1 MKNKTKFTLFSIFLA
16 TGVLLSACQPAT
28 SSSGKIT
35 SSSDSSEVS
44 SHEHTFAS
52 SWTYD
57 ETSHWHA
64 STCGHDVVDEKA
76 NHTFV
81 KEVVKPTFENE
92 GYTINKC
99 SVCDYSY
106 TDEKTE
112 KLKHNYS
119 EDWTY
124 DKTYHWH
131 ACIDDGYESLLIDK
145 AEHEISE
152 TVIAPTEDEKGYTLH
167 ACKTCPYSYKDNE
180 TDKLPKKYLVKFVVD
195 GKEVL
200 SEKVEE
206 GNVATYTGDT
216 PTKDGD
222 TDAIKYRFKGW
233 DKNLTTK
240 IIEDTTFTALFAAYA
255 EKQMVDDFESYE
267 SSSDMIDAGWKALYY
282 NSTTNKWDEKTKAS
296 VSLGSKSVEGSKA
309 LRFDAWTNGTGY
321 KFRKDLAI
329 NEFSKSANAIKF
341 RLQIPS
347 LNSVKVLLHAKAT
360 IGGTEQTPY
369 FSYTLN
375 VQSDEYVEYIIPFA
389 DDAWALWGEAGKSI
403 KSVSAWT
410 GIHEDDFINYLTAIE
425 FYASGSDNAGG
436 QPYFAFL
443 DSVSFVTLENPTS
456 TQNEQMGQYSTYTGL
471 LNNGYTLKV
480 QLGAE
485 NAATATVLDMETP
498 MSIPG
503 TYDIDAS
510 KVMTFTSADK
520 GASLIYKGKL
530 VNGGQ
535 SIKFV
540 SATGTLKDA
549 VNEMNLN
556 SVQVVDNYDQYTE
569 DGKAYYQGN
578 KDMSQRSGAR
588 GAYYS
593 EYYSGT
599 TSDVET
605 FGGNGW
611 VLLGGNG
618 DQLKLKTDGGHSGK
632 NYLCMKNS
640 QYNALRYMQWGLF
653 DGTSEQNNFRGS
665 KLSFWAK
672 TNGLVPKIQ
681 VAMYSQTKPRNAT
694 KDQYVKSV
702 TFTQSTAISEWT
714 HFEIELDITKTYYGF
729 LIMLEK
735 NNTTNDS
742 YLYID
747 DVEVYTANPYA
758 TYVAPVTA
766 ETLVTGSTYTGKI
779 NGLLN
784 ANLTVTGE
792 DSLTLSVPAMNQTAT
807 GTYAIDEDEI
817 EIAFGT
823 TKYTATLNSERTS
836 LTFKSIDGSD
846 LVAQALNGVSFNQYF
861 VAEDAE
867 SYTESGTMYYQ
878 GQTDESKASGARGA
892 YYCDYYNNGSASSP
906 IGGTGWSLMGGNG
919 DQLSLDSD
927 TKLSGNHSLKL
938 KYGSAGNMR
947 YLQWGLY
954 KGTNEGKTGLNSFT
968 IYLKNPTSVAVK
980 TKLMVYKTQTVNNST
995 QRASYRTEKDVVLV
1009 ANSDW
1014 TAYTISLDSSATYYG
1029 FGILFTSDWNNSG
1042 FVYADMAYYSPV
1054 ASSVDNDPTLSYY
1067 AKKDMILSGTTNA
1080 GAASIKFGENGK
1092 VYLTCTAASYT
1103 DVEGTYTLVNNGT
1116 SHIMV
1121 ITIGEN
1127 TMTGTYV
1134 VNPSTMKST
1143 FTVSSASGAFATL
1156 VSSGVTFTN

>member
-16 TGVLLSACQPAT
+16 TGVLLSACHTTT
-28 SSSGKIT
+28 SSSDKIT
-35 SSSDSSEVS
+35 SSSDSSVVS
-44 SHEHTFAS
+44 SHEHTFAATWS
-52 SWTYD
+52 YD

-64 STCGHDVVDEKA
+64 STCGHDVVDGKA

-81 KEVVKPTFENE
+81 KEVVNPTFETE

-99 SVCDYSY
+99 SICDYSY
-106 TDEKTE
+106 IDEKTE

-119 EDWTY
+119 EEWTY

-131 ACIDDGYESLLIDK
+131 ACTDEGYENLLIEK
-145 AEHEISE
+145 GEHELTE
-152 TVIAPTEDEKGYTLH
+152 TVIVPTEDAKGYTLH

-180 TDKLPKKYLVKFVVD
+180 TDKLPKKYEVKFVVD
-195 GKEVL
+195 GNEVL

-206 GNVATYTGDT
+206 GNTATYTGEI
-216 PTKDGD
+216 PTKEGD
-222 TDAIKYRFKGW
+222 DSAIKYRFKGW
-233 DKNLTTK
+233 DKDLATK
-240 IIEDTTFTALFAAYA
+240 ITEDTTFTALFAAYA
-255 EKQMVDDFESYE
+255 EKQIVDDFESYE

-282 NSTTNKWDEKTKAS
+282 NSTTNKWDEETKAS
-296 VSLGSKSVEGSKA
+296 VSLGSKSVEGNKA

-321 KFRKDLAI
+321 KFRKDLTI
-329 NEFSKSANAIKF
+329 NEFNKSANAIKF

-375 VQSDEYVEYIIPFA
+375 VQSDEYVEYVVSFA
-389 DDAWALWGEAGKSI
+389 DDSWALWGEAGKSI
-403 KSVSAWT
+403 KSISSWT
-410 GIHEDDFINYLTAIE
+410 GIHEDDLVNYLTAIE

-443 DSVSFVTLENPTS
+443 DSVSFVTLDNPTS
-456 TQNEQMGQYSTYTGL
+456 SQNEQMGQYGTYTGL

-485 NAATATVLDMETP
+485 NTATATVLDMETP

-503 TYDIDAS
+503 SYSIDAN
-510 KVMTFTSADK
+510 KVMTFTSTDN
-520 GASLIYKGKL
+520 GTSLIYKGKL

-535 SIKFV
+535 SVKFV

-549 VNEMNLN
+549 VNDMNLN
-556 SVQVVDNYDQYTE
+556 SVQIVDNYDQYTE
-569 DGKAYYQGN
+569 DGKAYYQNN

-593 EYYSGT
+593 EYYSGG

-611 VLLGGNG
+611 VLLGGDG
-618 DQLKLKTDGGHSGK
+618 SQLKLKTDGGHSGK
-632 NYLCMKNS
+632 NYLCMKNG
-640 QYNALRYMQWGLF
+640 QYSALRYMQWGLF

-672 TNGLVPKIQ
+672 TNGLVPKFK
-681 VAMYSQTKPRNAT
+681 VSMYSQTKPRNAT
-694 KDQYVKSV
+694 KDQYVKSYE
-702 TFTQSTAISEWT
+702 FTQSTAISEWT

-729 LIMLEK
+729 LVFMEK
-735 NNTTNDS
+735 NNKADS

-758 TYVAPVTA
+758 TYVAPDTV
-766 ETLVTGSTYTGKI
+766 ETLSTGSTYSGKI
-779 NGLLN
+779 NELLN
-784 ANLTVTGE
+784 ANLTVIGE
-792 DSLTLSVPAMNQTAT
+792 DSITLSVPAMNQTVT
-807 GTYAIDEDEI
+807 GTYAIDGDEI

-823 TKYTATLNSERTS
+823 TKYIATLNSDRNS
-836 LTFKSIDGSD
+836 LTFKSIEGSD

-878 GQTDESKASGARGA
+878 SQTDESKISGARGA
-892 YYCDYYNNGSASSP
+892 YYCDYYSGSSGSP
-906 IGGTGWSLMGGNG
+906 LGGSGWSLMGGNG

-938 KYGSAGNMR
+938 KYGTAGNMR

-954 KGTNEGKTGLNSFT
+954 KGTNEGKTGLKSFT
-968 IYLKNPTSVAVK
+968 IYLKNPTSNAVSGK
-980 TKLMVYKTQTVNNST
+980 IVVYSIQTVNKSNQGSN
-995 QRASYRTEKDVVLV
+995 RAELSFTIP
-1009 ANSDW
+1009 ANTNW
-1014 TAYTISLDSSATYYG
+1014 MPYTVTLDASKTYYG
-1029 FGILFTSDWNNSG
+1029 FGIILNTNKTADYI
-1042 FVYADMAYYSPV
+1042 YADMAYYSPV
-1054 ASSVDNDPTLSYY
+1054 SSSVDNDPTLNYY
-1067 AKKDMILSGTTNA
+1067 AKKDMTLSGTTSV
-1080 GAASIKFGENGK
+1080 GSASIKFGENGK
-1092 VYLTCTAASYT
+1092 VYLTCAAASYT

-1116 SHIMV
+1116 NHIMV

-1127 TMTGTYV
+1127 TMTGKYV

-1143 FTVSSASGAFATL
+1143 FTVTSASGAFANL
-1156 VSSGVTFTN
+1156 VSSGVAFTN